1 MNFDFNEEQTMIM
14 DGIARYI
21 REEYDFDRR
30 RSIIESD
37 SAYSDDVWRQF
48 SELGWLS
55 IPFDESYGGFGGHA
69 DDLAGVMLELGKGLI
84 IEPYMSTV
92 VVFGSLL
99 NASNNDSLK
108 EQLIPRIINGQ
119 YKGSFA
125 YAEEQ
130 SRFEISDVK
139 TSAQKCGDGYKLN
152 GTKIAVIDA
161 KESDG
166 LIVTARTGGSQYGAE
181 GISLFLVDTS
191 AEGVAVSS
199 YNTMDSHSSSTIN
212 LENVFVTEANLIVH
226 EGEGFR
232 HI

>member
-1 MNFDFNEEQTMIM
+1 
-14 DGIARYI
+14 
-21 REEYDFDRR
+21 
-30 RSIIESD
+30 
-37 SAYSDDVWRQF
+37 
-48 SELGWLS
+48 
-55 IPFDESYGGFGGHA
+55 
-69 DDLAGVMLELGKGLI
+69 MLELGKGLI

-139 TSAQKCGDGYKLN
+139 TSAKKCGDGYKLN

-191 AEGVAVSS
+191 AE
-199 YNTMDSHSSSTIN
+199 
-212 LENVFVTEANLIVH
+212 
-226 EGEGFR
+226 
-232 HI
+232 